1 MIHIDIDLFVA
12 LILFRIV
19 PEVGE
24 RRVKQ
29 ASANAVCVGYV
40 VPLLF
45 TGFEELSKVGP
56 FRYIRLNV

>member
-1 MIHIDIDLFVA
+1 MVHIDINLFVA
-12 LILFRIV
+12 LILLRIV

-29 ASANAVCVGYV
+29 ASANAVCVRYV
-40 VPLLF
+40 APLLL
-45 TGFEELSKVGP
+45 TGFKELRKVGP